1 MYFWIIT
8 KENVKWQIHK
18 LDGKNGDY
26 IRLGK
31 AVSNFNKKIRS
42 LENEQNKL
50 VLPDIVD
57 YKDVKEGIQTR
68 KELNRF
74 INSLRRFQQDDASQ
88 IYETEAGEIITKWE
102 RQEIA
107 QRQRIATR
115 RLNKELKELNEPSIN
130 GFSRVQMGSIRAR
143 EIENTLKGFKNIE
156 KKTGSDFTRLKE
168 RIFRQGRYDY
178 SMRRSIVYR
187 ENYIQEMEKY
197 SSFENYDKLMNKLKS
212 IKNPEA
218 FYEFVSKNELTKDLT
233 YNSDMFYSQA
243 EFNRFVSDVLG
254 EDVEGGE
261 DLVKDLMDFKFESYK
276 NENIEF

>member
-1 MYFWIIT
+1 M
-8 KENVKWQIHK
+8 
-18 LDGKNGDY
+18 
-26 IRLGK
+26 
-31 AVSNFNKKIRS
+31 
-42 LENEQNKL
+42 
-50 VLPDIVD
+50 
-57 YKDVKEGIQTR
+57 
-68 KELNRF
+68 
-74 INSLRRFQQDDASQ
+74 RRFQQDDATQ

-254 EDVEGGE
+254 EDVEGGD